1 MKTTFTFAFI
11 LFLFLGFSS
20 HTQAQD
26 IKEAMAMVADGIK
39 PEAFK
44 GKWAKTSDDWKKNL
58 SGLELNDMDGL
69 TSSLTGLVKNLK
81 GSAFADGAKKE
92 LMTSLLG
99 GGTKNIGSLLA
110 SLVSGLKPEMLT
122 DKLLEQKENILDGV
136 KGM

>member
-1 MKTTFTFAFI
+1 MKTTLAFMFMSI
-11 LFLFLGFSS
+11 LFLGFSS
-20 HTQAQD
+20 YAQAQD
-26 IKEAMAMVADGIK
+26 IKEAIAMVADGIK

-58 SGLELNDMDGL
+58 SGLQLNDMDGL
-69 TSSLTGLVKNLK
+69 TSSLTGLVNNLK

-92 LMTSLLG
+92 LMTSLMG
-99 GGTKNIGSLLA
+99 GGTKNVGSLLA

-122 DKLLEQKENILDGV
+122 ENLLEQKEKLLDGV

>member
-1 MKTTFTFAFI
+1 MKTTLAFMFMSI
-11 LFLFLGFSS
+11 LFLGFAS
-20 HTQAQD
+20 HSQAQD
-26 IKEAMAMVADGIK
+26 IKEAMAMLADGIK

-44 GKWAKTSDDWKKNL
+44 GKWAKTSADWKKNL

-110 SLVSGLKPEMLT
+110 STVSGLKPEMLT
-122 DKLLEQKENILDGV
+122 DNLLEQKEKLLDGV